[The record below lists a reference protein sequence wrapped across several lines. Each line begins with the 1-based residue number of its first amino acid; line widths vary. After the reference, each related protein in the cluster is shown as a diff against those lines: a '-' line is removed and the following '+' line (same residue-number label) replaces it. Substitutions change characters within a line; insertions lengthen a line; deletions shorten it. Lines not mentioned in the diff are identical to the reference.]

1 MYDIHQK
8 NNKPPSDRDG
18 IKTAKLRQAMS
29 KNLVCSL
36 TKKSISLRHVLS
48 RSGDPIQEKLRDFLD
63 VS

>member
-18 IKTAKLRQAMS
+18 IKTAKLRQAIS
-29 KNLVCSL
+29 NNVCSL

-48 RSGDPIQEKLRDFLD
+48 RSGDPIQEKLRNFLD